1 MVSQRGRRSREQPL
15 GCRGCGL
22 LLCVAWL
29 FACSLRRIHL
39 LLYVAYCMNIAPF
52 LASMHRNLSPVEK

>member
-1 MVSQRGRRSREQPL
+1 MASQRGRRSREQLL

-22 LLCVAWL
+22 LLWIACL
-29 FACSLRRIHL
+29 FTCSLKRIHL